1 MGKKTKPIRSK
12 LSGSVIL
19 STVLHLL
26 AVALLIWGSLT
37 QKWDLGGGGGEGG
50 QVVDAIMV
58 DPNAVVQQYNQQ
70 KTQQASVQK
79 AEQER
84 KERAEQQEDELRQ
97 QQQKEQERLKTLEV
111 ERLQAKEAAEAQR
124 RESAAAA
131 AKAKEEQK
139 VAEEA
144 AAQAKTE
151 RDRILK
157 KQADAKA
164 KAEAEAKKQA
174 ELAKQKA
181 DEAKAKAQADAKAK
195 AEADAKAKAEA
206 DAKAKAEADAKAK
219 AAAEAKAKAAADAKA
234 KAAAAQQS
242 KTVDSLLDG
251 LVSDG
256 NNKQSGASAM
266 GQGGSNRTGANGEGI
281 DRYKGQVQSA
291 IQQKFIDPELYKGK
305 TCELKVSIAPDG
317 LLISAKAV
325 GGDPALC
332 QVALRAANTA
342 KLPKPPKDIYE
353 EVKSPVIEFKP

>member
-1 MGKKTKPIRSK
+1 M
-12 LSGSVIL
+12 
-19 STVLHLL
+19 L

-157 KQADAKA
+157 EQADAKA

-181 DEAKAKAQADAKAK
+181 DEAKAKAQA
-195 AEADAKAKAEA
+195 EAKAEA

>member
-157 KQADAKA
+157 EQADAKA

-181 DEAKAKAQADAKAK
+181 DEAKAKAQA
-195 AEADAKAKAEA
+195 EAKAEA

>member
-84 KERAEQQEDELRQ
+84 KERAEQQEEELRQ

-157 KQADAKA
+157 EQADAKA

-174 ELAKQKA
+174 EIAKQKA
-181 DEAKAKAQADAKAK
+181 DEAKAK

-219 AAAEAKAKAAADAKA
+219 AAAEAKAKAAAEAKA

-242 KTVDSLLDG
+242 KAVDSLLDG

-256 NNKQSGASAM
+256 NNKQAGASAM
-266 GQGGSNRTGANGEGI
+266 GQGGGNRTGANGQGI
-281 DRYKGQVQSA
+281 DRYNGQVKAA
-291 IQQKFIDPELYKGK
+291 IEQKFIDPQLYKGK
-305 TCELKVSIAPDG
+305 TCELKVNIAPDG

-325 GGDPALC
+325 GGDPVLC

-353 EVKSPVIEFKP
+353 EVKSPLIEFKP

>member
-111 ERLQAKEAAEAQR
+111 ERLQAKEAAETQR

-157 KQADAKA
+157 EQADAKA

-181 DEAKAKAQADAKAK
+181 DEAKAKAQ
-195 AEADAKAKAEA
+195 ADAKAKAEA

>member
-84 KERAEQQEDELRQ
+84 KERAEQQEEELRQ
-97 QQQKEQERLKTLEV
+97 QQQKEQEKLKTLEV

-157 KQADAKA
+157 EQADAKA

-174 ELAKQKA
+174 ELAAKQKA
-181 DEAKAKAQADAKAK
+181 EEAKAK

-219 AAAEAKAKAAADAKA
+219 AAAEAKAKAAAEAKA
-234 KAAAAQQS
+234 KAAAQQQS
-242 KTVDSLLDG
+242 KAVDSLLDG

-256 NNKQSGASAM
+256 NNKQAGASAM
-266 GQGGSNRTGANGEGI
+266 GQGGGNRTGANGEGI
-281 DRYKGQVQSA
+281 DRYKGQVKAA
-291 IQQKFIDPELYKGK
+291 IEQKFIDPELYKGK

-342 KLPKPPKDIYE
+342 KLPRPPKDIYE